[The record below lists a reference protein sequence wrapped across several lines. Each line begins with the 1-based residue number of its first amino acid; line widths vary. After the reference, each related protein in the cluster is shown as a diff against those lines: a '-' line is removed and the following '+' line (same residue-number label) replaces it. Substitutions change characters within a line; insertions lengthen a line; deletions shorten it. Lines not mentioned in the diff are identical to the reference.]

1 MFHAKHKKRG
11 YKMKITGIFKA
22 VDAQKGGFTFFNRN
36 TQEYTLKTDLNLKLG
51 KKYYLEFFDNMHI
64 SKAIECEYNIDYV
77 HFGVLEYISDINR
90 YSVQGEKA
98 LYSIIFLN
106 KKKIKRGLYLI
117 EGEIFQNKYYI
128 KSFLKI

>member
-1 MFHAKHKKRG
+1 
-11 YKMKITGIFKA
+11 MKITGIFKA